1 MGRDAHSGASHAA
14 LVAAVKRT
22 ELVRKTALRF
32 RSAKRARE
40 YRTQRRP
47 LVAAML
53 DERPICER
61 CNAARSTEVHELL
74 SRARGGS
81 ITDPGN
87 CVCLCSACHST
98 ITTNPAKATA
108 EGWLLNSWG
117 TK

>member
-1 MGRDAHSGASHAA
+1 M
-14 LVAAVKRT
+14 KRT

-40 YRTQRRP
+40 YRTQRVP

-53 DERPICER
+53 DERPICEC

-81 ITDPGN
+81 ITDHGN
-87 CVCLCSACHST
+87 CVALCHDCHHW
-98 ITTNPAKATA
+98 IGTNPTIALA
-108 EGWLLNSWG
+108 EGWLQNSWG
-117 TK
+117 NA